1 MPEHETRKCSFEN
14 PGGPDGDFYQ
24 DFVLPSLGC
33 NGASVRNRAVTTS
46 HRREKPTLR
55 SREHD
60 VGIVDGEHGGIVSQT
75 KHKTSVDQS
84 LVVHLH
90 PIRGVEGHRSG
101 PIAKLE
107 R

>member
-14 PGGPDGDFYQ
+14 PSGPDTDFHQ
-24 DFVLPSLGC
+24 DFVLPSLGRDD
-33 NGASVRNRAVTTS
+33 ASVRNRAVITF
-46 HRREKPTLR
+46 HRREKPNLR

-84 LVVHLH
+84 LLVHLH

-101 PIAKLE
+101 PISKLE